1 MIIGLGCHKGSFRSG
16 KVDLRGESCKKR
28 EIQGKKE
35 GKRCDTNQDSGNM
48 YERTSIEVNRPES
61 GRAGGLLHI

>member
-1 MIIGLGCHKGSFRSG
+1 MIIGLGCRKGGFRSG

-35 GKRCDTNQDSGNM
+35 GKRCDTDQDSGNM
-48 YERTSIEVNRPES
+48 
-61 GRAGGLLHI
+61 